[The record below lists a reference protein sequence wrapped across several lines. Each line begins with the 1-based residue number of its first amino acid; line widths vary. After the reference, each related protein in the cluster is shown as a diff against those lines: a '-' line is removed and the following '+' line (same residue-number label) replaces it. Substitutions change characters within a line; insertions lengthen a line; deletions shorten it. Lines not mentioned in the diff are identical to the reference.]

1 MDEEDE
7 QYIEMRR
14 LQTEEELKNMVEI
27 DRIYAI
33 DLQATIDNLPME
45 TRKETFMEALFGA
58 VAPMLAIII
67 LQWLISG

>member
-1 MDEEDE
+1 MNDEGK
-7 QYIEMRR
+7 QYVEMRR
-14 LQTEEELKNMVEI
+14 LRTEEELKYMVEM

-33 DLQATIDNLPME
+33 NRQAAIDKIARE
-45 TRKETFMEALFGA
+45 TKKETFIEALFGA

>member
-7 QYIEMRR
+7 QYIEKHRI
-14 LQTEEELKNMVEI
+14 QIEEELKNMIEI
-27 DRIYAI
+27 DRIYAT
-33 DLQATIDNLPME
+33 DLQATLDNLPIE
-45 TRKETFMEALFGA
+45 TRKETFTEALFGA

>member
-1 MDEEDE
+1 MNEKDE

-14 LQTEEELKNMVEI
+14 LRTEEELKNMVEF

-33 DLQATIDNLPME
+33 DHRATLDKIARG
-45 TRKETFMEALFGA
+45 TRKETFIEALFGA

-67 LQWLISG
+67 LQLLISG